1 MRRMVMSVLALTAV
15 FSLLAGPVARAQDEK
30 STDGNKPEIFL
41 PELRHDFGKVFEQE
55 KYEHDFVVKN
65 RGKADLVIEK
75 VKPG

>member
-1 MRRMVMSVLALTAV
+1 MRRTVAGCAAFFTVLSILVAPLVMA
-15 FSLLAGPVARAQDEK
+15 E
-30 STDGNKPEIFL
+30 DGDLQPEIFL
-41 PELRHDFGKVFEQE
+41 PQLRHDFGKVFEQE